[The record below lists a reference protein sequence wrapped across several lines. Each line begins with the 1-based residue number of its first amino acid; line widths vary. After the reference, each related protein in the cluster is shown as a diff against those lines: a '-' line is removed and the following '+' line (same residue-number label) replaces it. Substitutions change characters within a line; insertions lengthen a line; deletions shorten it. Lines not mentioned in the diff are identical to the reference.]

1 MGTAGVCLDV
11 GTRVCTKVFL
21 GHIVETCTT
30 GLV

>member
-1 MGTAGVCLDV
+1 MGTTGVLDI

-21 GHIVETCTT
+21 GFIVATCTT